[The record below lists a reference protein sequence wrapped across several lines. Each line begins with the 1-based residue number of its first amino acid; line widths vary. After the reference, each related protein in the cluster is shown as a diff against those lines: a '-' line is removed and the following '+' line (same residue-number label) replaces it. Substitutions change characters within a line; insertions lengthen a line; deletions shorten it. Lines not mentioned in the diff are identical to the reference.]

1 MYEKVN
7 ALDKRAI
14 EELFLSE
21 DILMENAAM
30 ALERAVLQ
38 NASLGAKVIILC
50 GSGDNGGDGYALARR
65 LAGRFKTL
73 VFEMKPAKSPMCQLQ
88 KERAKKVGV
97 VIKTY
102 EEKNEDLECDV
113 LIDCVV
119 GSAFKGELEPFLD
132 FESLSQKARFKIACD
147 IPSGIDSKGRVDKGA
162 FKADTTISMGAIKSC
177 LLSDRAKDYVGELKV
192 GHLGVFNRVYEIP
205 TDTFLLEKS
214 DLKLPLRD
222 KKNAHK
228 GDYGHAHVLLG
239 KHSGAGLLSALSALS
254 FGSGVVSIQA
264 LEGEITS
271 SNKPLELVF
280 CENFP
285 NFLSAFALGMGL
297 ESFPKDFNKWLELA
311 PCVLDAGVF
320 YHKEV
325 LQALEKEVVL
335 TPHPKEF
342 LSLLKL
348 VGINISM
355 LELLDNKLE
364 IARDFSQKYPKVVLL
379 LKGANT
385 LIAHQGRTFINTLGS
400 VALAKAGSGDVLA
413 GLILSLLS
421 QNYTPLDA
429 AINASLAH
437 ALAGLEFKNNYALTP
452 LDLIEK
458 IKRLQKDKNGSF
470 KALAAIAK
478 H

>member
-1 MYEKVN
+1 MLSVYEKVD
-7 ALDKRAI
+7 ALDKRAL
-14 EELFLSE
+14 EEWLLSE

-65 LAGRFKTL
+65 LMGRFKVL
-73 VFEMKPAKSPMCQLQ
+73 VFEIKLAKSPMCQLQ

-97 VIKTY
+97 VIKTW
-102 EEKNEDLECDV
+102 EDNHKDLECDV

-147 IPSGIDSKGRVDKGA
+147 IPSGIDSKGRVDKRA
-162 FKADTTISMGAIKSC
+162 FKADMTISMGAIKSC

-192 GHLGVFNRVYEIP
+192 GHLGVFNQIYEIP

-254 FGSGVVSIQA
+254 FGSGVVSVQA
-264 LEGEITS
+264 LECEITS
-271 SNKPLELVF
+271 NNKPLELVF

-285 NFLSAFALGMGL
+285 KKLSAFALGMGL
-297 ESFPKDFNKWLELA
+297 ENIPKDFKKWLGLA

-320 YHKEV
+320 YHKEA

-342 LSLLKL
+342 LSLLKS

-385 LIAHQGRTFINTLGS
+385 LIAHQGRVFINNLGS

-413 GLILSLLS
+413 GLIVSLLS

-437 ALAGLEFKNNYALTP
+437 ALAGLESKNNYALTP

-458 IKRLQKDKNGSF
+458 IKRL
-470 KALAAIAK
+470 
-478 H
+478 

>member
-1 MYEKVN
+1 MLSVYEKVN

-14 EELFLSE
+14 EEWLLSE

-65 LAGRFKTL
+65 LAGRFRVL

-88 KERAKKVGV
+88 QERAKKVGV
-97 VIKTY
+97 AIKAW
-102 EEKNEDLECDV
+102 EEKNKDLECDV

-119 GSAFKGELEPFLD
+119 GSAFKGELEPFLN

-147 IPSGIDSKGRVDKGA
+147 IPSGIDSKGRVDKRA
-162 FKADTTISMGAIKSC
+162 FKADMTISMGAIKSC

-192 GHLGVFNRVYEIP
+192 GHLGVFNQIYEIP
-205 TDTFLLEKS
+205 TETFLLEKS

-254 FGSGVVSIQA
+254 FGSGVVSVQA
-264 LEGEITS
+264 LECEITS
-271 SNKPLELVF
+271 NNKPLELVF

-297 ESFPKDFNKWLELA
+297 ENIPKDFNKWLELA

-325 LQALEKEVVL
+325 LQALEKEAVL

-342 LSLLKL
+342 LSLLKS

-385 LIAHQGRTFINTLGS
+385 LIAHQGRTFINNLGS

-429 AINASLAH
+429 AINASLVH

-458 IKRLQKDKNGSF
+458 IKRL
-470 KALAAIAK
+470 
-478 H
+478 

>member
-1 MYEKVN
+1 MLSVYEKVN
-7 ALDKRAI
+7 ALDKRVL
-14 EELFLSE
+14 EEWLLSE

-65 LAGRFKTL
+65 LIGRFRVL
-73 VFEMKPAKSPMCQLQ
+73 VFEMKLAKSPMCQLQ

-97 VIKTY
+97 VIKAW

-113 LIDCVV
+113 LVDCVV
-119 GSAFKGELEPFLD
+119 GSAFKGGLEPFLD

-147 IPSGIDSKGRVDKGA
+147 IPSGIDSKGRVDKKA
-162 FKADTTISMGAIKSC
+162 FKADLTISMGAIKSC

-192 GHLGVFNRVYEIP
+192 GHLGVFNQIYEIP

-222 KKNAHK
+222 RKNAHK
-228 GDYGHAHVLLG
+228 GDYGHAHILLG

-254 FGSGVVSIQA
+254 FGSGVVSVQA
-264 LEGEITS
+264 LECEITS
-271 SNKPLELVF
+271 NNKPLELVF

-297 ESFPKDFNKWLELA
+297 ENIPKDFNKWLGLA

-325 LQALEKEVVL
+325 LQALEKEAVL

-385 LIAHQGRTFINTLGS
+385 LIAHQGRTFINNLGS

-413 GLILSLLS
+413 GLIVSLLS

-458 IKRLQKDKNGSF
+458 IKRL
-470 KALAAIAK
+470 
-478 H
+478 

>member
-1 MYEKVN
+1 MLSVYEKVN
-7 ALDKRAI
+7 ALDKRAL
-14 EELFLSE
+14 EEWLLSE

-30 ALERAVLQ
+30 ALEKAVLQ

-65 LAGRFKTL
+65 LTGRFKVL
-73 VFEMKPAKSPMCQLQ
+73 VFEMKLAKSPMCQLQ

-97 VIKTY
+97 VIKTW
-102 EEKNEDLECDV
+102 EDNHKDLECDV

-147 IPSGIDSKGRVDKGA
+147 IPSGIDSKGRVDKRA
-162 FKADTTISMGAIKSC
+162 FKADMTISMGAIKSC
-177 LLSDRAKDYVGELKV
+177 LLSDKAKDYIGELKV
-192 GHLGVFNRVYEIP
+192 GHLGVFNQIYEIP

-222 KKNAHK
+222 RKNAHK

-254 FGSGVVSIQA
+254 FGSGVVSVQA
-264 LEGEITS
+264 LECEITS

-285 NFLSAFALGMGL
+285 KKLSAFALGMGL
-297 ESFPKDFNKWLELA
+297 EGLPKDFKKWLGLA

-325 LQALEKEVVL
+325 LQALEKEVIL

-342 LSLLKL
+342 LSLLKS

-385 LIAHQGRTFINTLGS
+385 LIAHQGRVFINNLGS

-413 GLILSLLS
+413 GLIVSLLS

-437 ALAGLEFKNNYALTP
+437 ALAGLEFKNHYALTP

-458 IKRLQKDKNGSF
+458 IKRL
-470 KALAAIAK
+470 
-478 H
+478 

>member
-1 MYEKVN
+1 MLSVYEKVN

-14 EELFLSE
+14 EEWFLSE

-65 LAGRFKTL
+65 LVGRFKTL
-73 VFEMKPAKSPMCQLQ
+73 VFEMKLAKSPMCQLQ

-97 VIKTY
+97 VIKAW
-102 EEKNEDLECDV
+102 EENALNQNLECDV

-119 GSAFKGELEPFLD
+119 GSAFKGELEPFLN
-132 FESLSQKARFKIACD
+132 FESLSQKACFKIACD
-147 IPSGIDSKGRVDKGA
+147 IPSGIDSKGRVDKRA
-162 FKADTTISMGAIKSC
+162 FKADLTISMGAIKSC

-192 GHLGVFNRVYEIP
+192 GHLGVFNQIYEIP

-239 KHSGAGLLSALSALS
+239 KHSGAGLLSAISALS

-264 LEGEITS
+264 LECEITS
-271 SNKPLELVF
+271 NNKPLELVF

-285 NFLSAFALGMGL
+285 NLLSAFALGMGL
-297 ESFPKDFNKWLELA
+297 ENIPKDFKKWLGLA

-325 LQALEKEVVL
+325 LQALEKEAVL

-348 VGINISM
+348 VGINVSM

-385 LIAHQGRTFINTLGS
+385 LIAHQGRIFINNLGS

-458 IKRLQKDKNGSF
+458 IKRL
-470 KALAAIAK
+470 
-478 H
+478 

>member
-1 MYEKVN
+1 MLSVYEKVN

-73 VFEMKPAKSPMCQLQ
+73 VFEMKRAKSPMCQLQ

-97 VIKTY
+97 VIKAW

-113 LIDCVV
+113 LVDCVV
-119 GSAFKGELEPFLD
+119 GSAFKGELEPFLN

-147 IPSGIDSKGRVDKGA
+147 IPSGIDSKGRVDKRA
-162 FKADTTISMGAIKSC
+162 FKADLTISMGAIKSC
-177 LLSDRAKDYVGELKV
+177 LLSDRAKDYIGELKV
-192 GHLGVFNRVYEIP
+192 GHLGVFNQIYEIP

-214 DLKLPLRD
+214 DLKRPLRD
-222 KKNAHK
+222 RKNAHK
-228 GDYGHAHVLLG
+228 GDYGHAHILLG

-254 FGSGVVSIQA
+254 FGSGVVSVQA

-271 SNKPLELVF
+271 NNKPLELVF

-285 NFLSAFALGMGL
+285 NLLSAFALGMGL
-297 ESFPKDFNKWLELA
+297 ENIPKDFNKWLELA

-325 LQALEKEVVL
+325 LQALEKEVIL

-385 LIAHQGRTFINTLGS
+385 LIAHQGRVFINILGS

-413 GLILSLLS
+413 GLIVSLLS

-458 IKRLQKDKNGSF
+458 IKRL
-470 KALAAIAK
+470 
-478 H
+478 

>member
-1 MYEKVN
+1 MLSVYEKVD
-7 ALDKRAI
+7 ALDKRAL
-14 EELFLSE
+14 EEWLLSE

-65 LAGRFKTL
+65 LIGRFKTL
-73 VFEMKPAKSPMCQLQ
+73 VFEMKLAKSPMCQLQ

-97 VIKTY
+97 VIKAW

-119 GSAFKGELEPFLD
+119 GSAFKGKLEPFLD

-147 IPSGIDSKGRVDKGA
+147 IPSGIDSKGRVDKRA
-162 FKADTTISMGAIKSC
+162 FKADMTISMGAIKSC

-192 GHLGVFNRVYEIP
+192 GHLGVFNQIYEIP
-205 TDTFLLEKS
+205 TETFLLEKS

-222 KKNAHK
+222 RKNAHK

-254 FGSGVVSIQA
+254 FGSGVVSVQA
-264 LEGEITS
+264 LECEITS
-271 SNKPLELVF
+271 NNKPLELVF

-285 NFLSAFALGMGL
+285 NPLSAFALGMGL
-297 ESFPKDFNKWLELA
+297 ENIPKDFKKWLGLA

-325 LQALEKEVVL
+325 LQALEKEVIL

-342 LSLLKL
+342 LSLLKS

-385 LIAHQGRTFINTLGS
+385 LIAHQGRVFINNLGS

-413 GLILSLLS
+413 GLIVSLLS

-429 AINASLAH
+429 AINASLVH

-458 IKRLQKDKNGSF
+458 IKRL
-470 KALAAIAK
+470 
-478 H
+478 

>member
-14 EELFLSE
+14 EEFNLSQ

-65 LAGRFKTL
+65 LVGRFKTL

-97 VIKTY
+97 VIKAW
-102 EEKNEDLECDV
+102 EEKNEDLECDA
-113 LIDCVV
+113 LIDCVI
-119 GSAFKGELEPFLD
+119 GSAFKGELKPFLN

-147 IPSGIDSKGRVDKGA
+147 IPSGIDSKGRVDKRA
-162 FKADTTISMGAIKSC
+162 FKADMTISMGAIKSC

-192 GHLGVFNRVYEIP
+192 GHLGVFNQIYEIP

-222 KKNAHK
+222 RKNAHK
-228 GDYGHAHVLLG
+228 GDYGHAHILLG

-254 FGSGVVSIQA
+254 FGSGVVSVQA
-264 LEGEITS
+264 LECEITS
-271 SNKPLELVF
+271 NNKPLELVF

-285 NFLSAFALGMGL
+285 SPLSAFALGMGL
-297 ESFPKDFNKWLELA
+297 ENIPKDFNKWLELA

-325 LQALEKEVVL
+325 LQALEKEAIL

-348 VGINISM
+348 VGIHISM

-385 LIAHQGRTFINTLGS
+385 LIAHQGQVFINNLGS

-429 AINASLAH
+429 AINASLVH

-458 IKRLQKDKNGSF
+458 IKRL
-470 KALAAIAK
+470 
-478 H
+478 

>member
-1 MYEKVN
+1 MLSVYEKGN
-7 ALDKRAI
+7 ALDKRAL
-14 EELFLSE
+14 EEWLLSE

-30 ALERAVLQ
+30 ALERAVLK

-65 LAGRFKTL
+65 LMGRFKTL
-73 VFEMKPAKSPMCQLQ
+73 VFEMKLAKSPMCQLQ

-97 VIKTY
+97 VIKAW

-113 LIDCVV
+113 LVDCVV

-132 FESLSQKARFKIACD
+132 FESLSQKACFKIACD
-147 IPSGIDSKGRVDKGA
+147 IPSGIDSKGRVDKRA
-162 FKADTTISMGAIKSC
+162 FKADMTISMGAIKSC
-177 LLSDRAKDYVGELKV
+177 LLSDRAKDYIGELKV
-192 GHLGVFNRVYEIP
+192 GHLGVFNQIYEIP
-205 TDTFLLEKS
+205 TETFLLEKS

-222 KKNAHK
+222 RKNAHK

-264 LEGEITS
+264 LECEITS
-271 SNKPLELVF
+271 NNKPLELVF

-285 NFLSAFALGMGL
+285 KKLSAFALGMGL
-297 ESFPKDFNKWLELA
+297 EGLPKDFKKWLGLA

-325 LQALEKEVVL
+325 LQALEKEVIL

-342 LSLLKL
+342 LSLLKS

-385 LIAHQGRTFINTLGS
+385 LIAHQGRVFINHLGS

-413 GLILSLLS
+413 GLIVSLLA

-437 ALAGLEFKNNYALTP
+437 ALAGLEFKNHYALTP

-458 IKRLQKDKNGSF
+458 IKRL
-470 KALAAIAK
+470 
-478 H
+478 

>member
-1 MYEKVN
+1 MLSVYEKVD
-7 ALDKRAI
+7 ALDKRAL

-73 VFEMKPAKSPMCQLQ
+73 VFEMKLAKSPMCQLQ
-88 KERAKKVGV
+88 KERAKKAGV
-97 VIKTY
+97 TIKTY
-102 EEKNEDLECDV
+102 EENALNQNLECDV
-113 LIDCVV
+113 LVDCVV
-119 GSAFKGELEPFLD
+119 GSNFKGGLEPFLN

-147 IPSGIDSKGRVDKGA
+147 IPSGIDSKGRVDKRA
-162 FKADTTISMGAIKSC
+162 FKADLTISMGAIKSC

-192 GHLGVFNRVYEIP
+192 GHLGVFNPIYEIP

-222 KKNAHK
+222 RKNAHK

-254 FGSGVVSIQA
+254 FGSGVVSVQA
-264 LEGEITS
+264 LECEITS
-271 SNKPLELVF
+271 NNKPLELVF

-285 NFLSAFALGMGL
+285 NPLSAFALGMGL
-297 ESFPKDFNKWLELA
+297 ENIPKDFNKWLGLA

-325 LQALEKEVVL
+325 LQALEKEVIL

-342 LSLLKL
+342 LSLLKS

-385 LIAHQGRTFINTLGS
+385 LIAHQGRIFINTLGS

-413 GLILSLLS
+413 GLIVSLLS

-458 IKRLQKDKNGSF
+458 IKRLKG
-470 KALAAIAK
+470 
-478 H
+478 

>member
-1 MYEKVN
+1 MLSVYEKVN

-14 EELFLSE
+14 EEWLLSE

-65 LAGRFKTL
+65 LMGRFKTL

-102 EEKNEDLECDV
+102 EENALNQNLECDV

-147 IPSGIDSKGRVDKGA
+147 IPSGIDSKGRVDKRA
-162 FKADTTISMGAIKSC
+162 FKADLTISMGAIKSC
-177 LLSDRAKDYVGELKV
+177 LLSDRAKDYIGELKV
-192 GHLGVFNRVYEIP
+192 GHLGVFNPIYEIP
-205 TDTFLLEKS
+205 TNTFLLEKS

-254 FGSGVVSIQA
+254 FGSGVVSVQA
-264 LEGEITS
+264 LECEITS
-271 SNKPLELVF
+271 NNKPLELVF

-297 ESFPKDFNKWLELA
+297 ENIPKDFNKWLELA

-325 LQALEKEVVL
+325 LQALEKEVIL

-385 LIAHQGRTFINTLGS
+385 LIAHQGQVFINILGS

-421 QNYTPLDA
+421 QHYTPLEA

-458 IKRLQKDKNGSF
+458 IKRL
-470 KALAAIAK
+470 
-478 H
+478 

>member
-1 MYEKVN
+1 MLSVYEKVN

-21 DILMENAAM
+21 DVLMENAAM

-65 LAGRFKTL
+65 LIGRFKTL
-73 VFEMKPAKSPMCQLQ
+73 VFEMKLAKSPMCQLQ
-88 KERAKKVGV
+88 QERAKKVGV
-97 VIKTY
+97 TIKAW

-113 LIDCVV
+113 LVDCVV

-147 IPSGIDSKGRVDKGA
+147 IPSGIDSKGRVDKRA
-162 FKADTTISMGAIKSC
+162 FKADLTISMGAIKSC
-177 LLSDRAKDYVGELKV
+177 LLGDRAKDYVGELKV
-192 GHLGVFNRVYEIP
+192 GHLGVFNPIYEIP

-222 KKNAHK
+222 RKNAHK

-254 FGSGVVSIQA
+254 FGSGVVSVQA
-264 LEGEITS
+264 LECEITS
-271 SNKPLELVF
+271 NNKPLELVF

-285 NFLSAFALGMGL
+285 KKLSAFALGMGL
-297 ESFPKDFNKWLELA
+297 EGLPKDFKKWLGLA

-325 LQALEKEVVL
+325 LQALEKEVIL

-413 GLILSLLS
+413 GLIVSLLS

-458 IKRLQKDKNGSF
+458 IKRL
-470 KALAAIAK
+470 
-478 H
+478 

>member
-1 MYEKVN
+1 MLSVYEKGN
-7 ALDKRAI
+7 ALDKRAL
-14 EELFLSE
+14 EEWLLSE

-50 GSGDNGGDGYALARR
+50 GSGDNGGDGYTLARR
-65 LAGRFKTL
+65 LVGRFKTL
-73 VFEMKPAKSPMCQLQ
+73 VFEMKLAKSPMCQLQ

-97 VIKTY
+97 VIKAW
-102 EEKNEDLECDV
+102 EDNPKDLECDV

-147 IPSGIDSKGRVDKGA
+147 IPSGIDSKGRVDKRA
-162 FKADTTISMGAIKSC
+162 FKADMTISMGAIKSC
-177 LLSDRAKDYVGELKV
+177 LLSDRAKDYIGELKV
-192 GHLGVFNRVYEIP
+192 GHLGVFNQIYEIP

-222 KKNAHK
+222 RKNAHK

-264 LEGEITS
+264 LECEITS
-271 SNKPLELVF
+271 NNKPLELVF

-285 NFLSAFALGMGL
+285 KKLSAFALGMGL
-297 ESFPKDFNKWLELA
+297 ENIPKDFKKWLGLA

-385 LIAHQGRTFINTLGS
+385 LIAHQGRVFINNLGS

-413 GLILSLLS
+413 GLIVSLLA

-437 ALAGLEFKNNYALTP
+437 ALAGLEFKNHYALTP

-458 IKRLQKDKNGSF
+458 IKRL
-470 KALAAIAK
+470 
-478 H
+478 

>member
-1 MYEKVN
+1 MLSVYEKVN

-65 LAGRFKTL
+65 LVGRFKTL

-88 KERAKKVGV
+88 QKRAKKAGV

-102 EEKNEDLECDV
+102 EENALNQDLECDV
-113 LIDCVV
+113 LIDCVI
-119 GSAFKGELEPFLD
+119 GSHFKGKLEPFLN

-147 IPSGIDSKGRVDKGA
+147 IPSGIDFKGRVDKGA
-162 FKADTTISMGAIKSC
+162 FKADLTISMGAIKSC
-177 LLSDRAKDYVGELKV
+177 LLSDRAKDYIGELKV
-192 GHLGVFNRVYEIP
+192 GHLGVFNPIYEIP

-254 FGSGVVSIQA
+254 FGSGVVSVQA
-264 LEGEITS
+264 LECEITS
-271 SNKPLELVF
+271 NNKPLELVF

-285 NFLSAFALGMGL
+285 NPLSAFALGMGL
-297 ESFPKDFNKWLELA
+297 ENIPKDFNKWLELA

-320 YHKEV
+320 YHKEA

-385 LIAHQGRTFINTLGS
+385 LIAHQGRVFINNLGS

-421 QNYTPLDA
+421 QSYTPLDA

-458 IKRLQKDKNGSF
+458 IKRL
-470 KALAAIAK
+470 
-478 H
+478 

>member
-1 MYEKVN
+1 MLSVYEKGN
-7 ALDKRAI
+7 ALDKRAL
-14 EELFLSE
+14 EEWLLSE

-30 ALERAVLQ
+30 ALERAVLK

-65 LAGRFKTL
+65 LMGRFKVL
-73 VFEMKPAKSPMCQLQ
+73 VFEIKLAKSPMCQLQ

-97 VIKTY
+97 VIKTW
-102 EEKNEDLECDV
+102 EDNHKDLECDV

-147 IPSGIDSKGRVDKGA
+147 IPSGIDSKGRVDKRA
-162 FKADTTISMGAIKSC
+162 FKADTTISMGTIKSC

-192 GHLGVFNRVYEIP
+192 GHLGVFNQIYEIP

-222 KKNAHK
+222 RKNAHK

-264 LEGEITS
+264 LECEITS

-285 NFLSAFALGMGL
+285 KKLSAFALGMGL
-297 ESFPKDFNKWLELA
+297 KNIPKDFKKWLGLA

-325 LQALEKEVVL
+325 LQALEKEVIL

-342 LSLLKL
+342 LSLLKS

-385 LIAHQGRTFINTLGS
+385 LIAHQGRVFINNLGS

-413 GLILSLLS
+413 GLIVSLLA

-437 ALAGLEFKNNYALTP
+437 ALAGLEFKNHYALTP

-458 IKRLQKDKNGSF
+458 IKRL
-470 KALAAIAK
+470 
-478 H
+478 

>member
-1 MYEKVN
+1 MLSVYEKVN

-21 DILMENAAM
+21 DVLMENAAM

-65 LAGRFKTL
+65 LIGRFKML
-73 VFEMKPAKSPMCQLQ
+73 VFEMKLAKSPMCQLQ

-97 VIKTY
+97 VIKAY
-102 EEKNEDLECDV
+102 EENALNQNLECDA
-113 LIDCVV
+113 LIDCVI
-119 GSAFKGELEPFLD
+119 GSAFKGELEPFLN

-147 IPSGIDSKGRVDKGA
+147 IPSGIDSKGRVDKRA
-162 FKADTTISMGAIKSC
+162 FKADMTISMGAIKSC

-192 GHLGVFNRVYEIP
+192 GHLGVFNQIYEIP
-205 TDTFLLEKS
+205 TETFLLEKS

-254 FGSGVVSIQA
+254 FGSGVVSVQA
-264 LEGEITS
+264 LECEITS
-271 SNKPLELVF
+271 NNKPLELVF

-285 NFLSAFALGMGL
+285 KKLGAFALGMGL
-297 ESFPKDFNKWLELA
+297 ENIPKDFNKWLELA

-320 YHKEV
+320 YHKGV
-325 LQALEKEVVL
+325 LQALEKEVIL

-385 LIAHQGRTFINTLGS
+385 LIAHQGRVFINILGS

-429 AINASLAH
+429 AINASLVH
-437 ALAGLEFKNNYALTP
+437 ALASLEFKNNYALTP

-458 IKRLQKDKNGSF
+458 IKRL
-470 KALAAIAK
+470 
-478 H
+478 

>member
-1 MYEKVN
+1 MLSVYEKVN
-7 ALDKRAI
+7 ALDKRAL
-14 EELFLSE
+14 EKLFLSE

-97 VIKTY
+97 AIKAY
-102 EEKNEDLECDV
+102 EENALNQHLECDV

-119 GSAFKGELEPFLD
+119 GSNFKGELEPFLN

-147 IPSGIDSKGRVDKGA
+147 IPSGINSKGRVDKGA
-162 FKADTTISMGAIKSC
+162 FKADLTISMGAIKSC
-177 LLSDRAKDYVGELKV
+177 LLSDRAKDYIGELKV
-192 GHLGVFNRVYEIP
+192 GHLGVFNQTYEIP

-254 FGSGVVSIQA
+254 FGSGVVSVQA
-264 LEGEITS
+264 LECEITS
-271 SNKPLELVF
+271 NNKPLELVF

-285 NFLSAFALGMGL
+285 NLLSAFALGMGL
-297 ESFPKDFNKWLELA
+297 ENIPKDFNKWLELA

-348 VGINISM
+348 VGIDISM

-385 LIAHQGRTFINTLGS
+385 LIAHQGQVFINILGS

-437 ALAGLEFKNNYALTP
+437 ALESLEFKNNYALTP

-458 IKRLQKDKNGSF
+458 IKRL
-470 KALAAIAK
+470 
-478 H
+478 

>member
-1 MYEKVN
+1 MLSVYEKGN
-7 ALDKRAI
+7 ALDKRAL
-14 EELFLSE
+14 EEWLLSE

-65 LAGRFKTL
+65 LMGRFKVL
-73 VFEMKPAKSPMCQLQ
+73 VFEMKLAKSPMCQLQ

-97 VIKTY
+97 VIKTW

-113 LIDCVV
+113 LVDCVV
-119 GSAFKGELEPFLD
+119 GSAFKGGLEPFLD

-147 IPSGIDSKGRVDKGA
+147 IPSGIDSKGRVDKRA
-162 FKADTTISMGAIKSC
+162 FKADMTISMGAIKSC
-177 LLSDRAKDYVGELKV
+177 LLSDKAKDYIGELKV
-192 GHLGVFNRVYEIP
+192 GHLGVFNQIYEIP

-264 LEGEITS
+264 LECEITS
-271 SNKPLELVF
+271 NNKPLELVF

-285 NFLSAFALGMGL
+285 KKLSAFALGMGL
-297 ESFPKDFNKWLELA
+297 EGLPKDFKKWLGLA

-325 LQALEKEVVL
+325 LQALEKEVIL

-342 LSLLKL
+342 LSLLKS

-385 LIAHQGRTFINTLGS
+385 LIAHQGRVFINNLGS

-413 GLILSLLS
+413 GLIVSLLS

-437 ALAGLEFKNNYALTP
+437 ALAGLESKNNYALTP

-458 IKRLQKDKNGSF
+458 IKRL
-470 KALAAIAK
+470 
-478 H
+478 

>member
-1 MYEKVN
+1 MLSVYEKGN
-7 ALDKRAI
+7 ALDKRAL
-14 EELFLSE
+14 EEWLLSE
-21 DILMENAAM
+21 DVLMENAAM

-65 LAGRFKTL
+65 LIGRFRVL
-73 VFEMKPAKSPMCQLQ
+73 VFEMKRAKSPMCQLQ

-97 VIKTY
+97 VIKAW

-113 LIDCVV
+113 LVDCVV

-147 IPSGIDSKGRVDKGA
+147 IPSGIDSKGRVDKRA
-162 FKADTTISMGAIKSC
+162 FKADATISMGAIKSC

-192 GHLGVFNRVYEIP
+192 GHLGVFNPIYEIP

-228 GDYGHAHVLLG
+228 GDYGHTHVLLG
-239 KHSGAGLLSALSALS
+239 KHSGAGLLSAISALS
-254 FGSGVVSIQA
+254 FGSGVVSVQA
-264 LEGEITS
+264 LECEITS
-271 SNKPLELVF
+271 NNKPLELVF

-285 NFLSAFALGMGL
+285 KKLSAFALGMGL
-297 ESFPKDFNKWLELA
+297 ENIPKDFKKWLELA

-325 LQALEKEVVL
+325 LQALEKEVIL

-342 LSLLKL
+342 LSLLKS

-385 LIAHQGRTFINTLGS
+385 LIAHQGRIFINILGS

-413 GLILSLLS
+413 GLIVSLLS

-458 IKRLQKDKNGSF
+458 IKRL
-470 KALAAIAK
+470 
-478 H
+478 

>member
-1 MYEKVN
+1 MLSVYEKVN
-7 ALDKRAI
+7 ALDKRAL
-14 EELFLSE
+14 EKFNLSE

-50 GSGDNGGDGYALARR
+50 GSGDNGGDGYVLARR
-65 LAGRFKTL
+65 LVGRFKTL

-97 VIKTY
+97 VIKAW

-119 GSAFKGELEPFLD
+119 GSNFKGELEPFLN

-162 FKADTTISMGAIKSC
+162 FKVHMTISMGAIKSC
-177 LLSDRAKDYVGELKV
+177 LLSDRAKDYIGELKV
-192 GHLGVFNRVYEIP
+192 GHLGVFNQIYEIP
-205 TDTFLLEKS
+205 TNTFLLEKS

-228 GDYGHAHVLLG
+228 GDYGHAHILLG
-239 KHSGAGLLSALSALS
+239 KHSGAGLLSALSALN
-254 FGSGVVSIQA
+254 FGSGVVSVQA
-264 LEGEITS
+264 LECEITS

-297 ESFPKDFNKWLELA
+297 EGFPKDFNKWLELA

-325 LQALEKEVVL
+325 LQALEKEVIL

-385 LIAHQGRTFINTLGS
+385 LIAHQGQVFINILGS

-437 ALAGLEFKNNYALTP
+437 ALASLEFKNNYALTP
-452 LDLIEK
+452 LDLIET
-458 IKRLQKDKNGSF
+458 IKRL
-470 KALAAIAK
+470 
-478 H
+478 

>member
-1 MYEKVN
+1 MLSVYEKVN
-7 ALDKRAI
+7 ALDKRAL
-14 EELFLSE
+14 EKFNLSE

-30 ALERAVLQ
+30 ALEKAVLQ

-65 LAGRFKTL
+65 LVGRFKTL

-97 VIKTY
+97 VIKAW

-113 LIDCVV
+113 LIDCMV
-119 GSAFKGELEPFLD
+119 GSNFKGELEPFLN

-162 FKADTTISMGAIKSC
+162 FKAHMTISMGAIKSC

-192 GHLGVFNRVYEIP
+192 GHLGVFNQIYEIP

-228 GDYGHAHVLLG
+228 GNYGQAHILLG

-254 FGSGVVSIQA
+254 FGSGVVSVQA
-264 LEGEITS
+264 LECEITS

-285 NFLSAFALGMGL
+285 NPLSAFALGMGL
-297 ESFPKDFNKWLELA
+297 EGFPKDFNKWLELA

-379 LKGANT
+379 LKGANA
-385 LIAHQGRTFINTLGS
+385 LIAHQGRVFINILGS

-421 QNYTPLDA
+421 QNHTPLDA

-437 ALAGLEFKNNYALTP
+437 AIASLEFKNNYALTP

-458 IKRLQKDKNGSF
+458 IKRL
-470 KALAAIAK
+470 
-478 H
+478 

>member
-1 MYEKVN
+1 MLSVYEKVN
-7 ALDKRAI
+7 ALDKRVL
-14 EELFLSE
+14 EKFNLSE

-65 LAGRFKTL
+65 LVGRFKTL

-97 VIKTY
+97 AIKAW
-102 EEKNEDLECDV
+102 EEKNEDLECDA

-119 GSAFKGELEPFLD
+119 GSNFKGELEPFLN

-162 FKADTTISMGAIKSC
+162 FKADMTISMGAIKSC

-192 GHLGVFNRVYEIP
+192 GHLGVFNQIYEIP

-228 GDYGHAHVLLG
+228 GDYGHAHILLG
-239 KHSGAGLLSALSALS
+239 KHSGAGLLSALSALN
-254 FGSGVVSIQA
+254 FGSGVVSVQA
-264 LEGEITS
+264 LECEITS

-285 NFLSAFALGMGL
+285 NPLSAFALGMGL
-297 ESFPKDFNKWLELA
+297 EGFPKDFNKWLELA

-385 LIAHQGRTFINTLGS
+385 LIAHQGQVFINILGS

-421 QNYTPLDA
+421 QNYTLLDA
-429 AINASLAH
+429 TINASLAH
-437 ALAGLEFKNNYALTP
+437 AIASLEFKNNYALTP

-458 IKRLQKDKNGSF
+458 IKRL
-470 KALAAIAK
+470 
-478 H
+478 

>member
-1 MYEKVN
+1 MLSVYEKVD

-38 NASLGAKVIILC
+38 NASLGTKVIILC

-65 LAGRFKTL
+65 LIGRFKTL
-73 VFEMKPAKSPMCQLQ
+73 VFEMKLAKSPICQLQ
-88 KERAKKVGV
+88 KERAKKAGV
-97 VIKTY
+97 VIKAW
-102 EEKNEDLECDV
+102 EEKNEDLECDA
-113 LIDCVV
+113 LIDCVI
-119 GSAFKGELEPFLD
+119 GSDFKGGLEPFLN

-147 IPSGIDSKGRVDKGA
+147 IPSGINSKGRVDKGA
-162 FKADTTISMGAIKSC
+162 FKADLTISMGAIKSC
-177 LLSDRAKDYVGELKV
+177 LLSDRAKDYIGELKV
-192 GHLGVFNRVYEIP
+192 GHLGVFNPIYEIP

-254 FGSGVVSIQA
+254 FGSGVVSVQA

-285 NFLSAFALGMGL
+285 DSLSAFALGMGL
-297 ESFPKDFNKWLELA
+297 ENIPKDFNKWLELA

-348 VGINISM
+348 VGIHISM

-385 LIAHQGRTFINTLGS
+385 LIAHQGRVFINNLGS

-458 IKRLQKDKNGSF
+458 IKRL
-470 KALAAIAK
+470 
-478 H
+478 

>member
-1 MYEKVN
+1 MLSVYEKVN
-7 ALDKRAI
+7 ALDKRAL

-65 LAGRFKTL
+65 LVGRFRVL
-73 VFEMKPAKSPMCQLQ
+73 VFEMKLAKSPMCQLQ
-88 KERAKKVGV
+88 KERAKKAGV

-113 LIDCVV
+113 LIDCVI
-119 GSAFKGELEPFLD
+119 GSAFKGELEPFLN

-147 IPSGIDSKGRVDKGA
+147 IPSGIDSKGRVDKRA

-192 GHLGVFNRVYEIP
+192 GHLGVFNQIYEIP

-222 KKNAHK
+222 RKNAHK
-228 GDYGHAHVLLG
+228 GNYGHAHVLLG
-239 KHSGAGLLSALSALS
+239 KHSGAGLLSAISALS
-254 FGSGVVSIQA
+254 FGSGVVSVQA
-264 LEGEITS
+264 LECKITS
-271 SNKPLELVF
+271 NNKPLELVF

-285 NFLSAFALGMGL
+285 NPLSAFALGMGL
-297 ESFPKDFNKWLELA
+297 ENIPKDFNKWLELA

-325 LQALEKEVVL
+325 LQALEKEVIL

-385 LIAHQGRTFINTLGS
+385 LIAHQGRTFINNLGS

-413 GLILSLLS
+413 GLIVSLLS

-458 IKRLQKDKNGSF
+458 IKRL
-470 KALAAIAK
+470 
-478 H
+478 

>member
-1 MYEKVN
+1 MLSVYEKVN
-7 ALDKRAI
+7 VLDKRVL
-14 EELFLSE
+14 EKFNLSE

-50 GSGDNGGDGYALARR
+50 GGGDNGGDGYALARR
-65 LAGRFKTL
+65 LVGRFKTL

-97 VIKTY
+97 VIKAW
-102 EEKNEDLECDV
+102 EEKNEDSECDV

-119 GSAFKGELEPFLD
+119 GSNFKGELEPFLN

-162 FKADTTISMGAIKSC
+162 FKAHMTISMGAIKSC
-177 LLSDRAKDYVGELKV
+177 LLSDRAKDYIGELKV
-192 GHLGVFNRVYEIP
+192 GHLGVFNQIYEIP

-228 GDYGHAHVLLG
+228 GDYGHAHILLG

-254 FGSGVVSIQA
+254 FGSGVASVQA
-264 LEGEITS
+264 LECEITS

-285 NFLSAFALGMGL
+285 NPLSAFALGMGL
-297 ESFPKDFNKWLELA
+297 EGFPKDFNKWLELA

-348 VGINISM
+348 LGINISM

-385 LIAHQGRTFINTLGS
+385 LIAHQGQVFINILGS

-437 ALAGLEFKNNYALTP
+437 ALASLEFKNNYALTP

-458 IKRLQKDKNGSF
+458 IKRL
-470 KALAAIAK
+470 
-478 H
+478 

>member
-1 MYEKVN
+1 MLSVYEKVK
-7 ALDKRAI
+7 ALDKRAL

-97 VIKTY
+97 VIKAW

-119 GSAFKGELEPFLD
+119 GSNFKGELEPFLN

-162 FKADTTISMGAIKSC
+162 FKAHMTISMGAIKSC
-177 LLSDRAKDYVGELKV
+177 LLSDRAKDYIGELKV
-192 GHLGVFNRVYEIP
+192 GHLGIFNQIYEIP

-228 GDYGHAHVLLG
+228 GDYGHAHILLG
-239 KHSGAGLLSALSALS
+239 KHSGAGLLSALSALN
-254 FGSGVVSIQA
+254 FGSGVVSVQA
-264 LEGEITS
+264 LECEITS

-285 NFLSAFALGMGL
+285 NPLSAFALGMGL

-385 LIAHQGRTFINTLGS
+385 LIAHQGQVFINILGS

-437 ALAGLEFKNNYALTP
+437 AIASLEFKNNYALTP

-458 IKRLQKDKNGSF
+458 IKRL
-470 KALAAIAK
+470 
-478 H
+478 

>member
-1 MYEKVN
+1 MLSVYEKVK
-7 ALDKRAI
+7 ALDKRVL
-14 EELFLSE
+14 EEFNLSE

-50 GSGDNGGDGYALARR
+50 GGGDNGGDGYALARR

-73 VFEMKPAKSPMCQLQ
+73 VFEMKLAKSPMCQLQ

-97 VIKTY
+97 VIKTW

-119 GSAFKGELEPFLD
+119 GSNFKGELEPFLN

-147 IPSGIDSKGRVDKGA
+147 IPSGIDSKGRVDKRA
-162 FKADTTISMGAIKSC
+162 FKAHMTISMGAIKSC

-192 GHLGVFNRVYEIP
+192 GHLGVFNQIYEIP

-228 GDYGHAHVLLG
+228 GDYGHAHILLG
-239 KHSGAGLLSALSALS
+239 KHSGAGLLSALSALN
-254 FGSGVVSIQA
+254 FGSGVVSVQA
-264 LEGEITS
+264 LECEITS

-280 CENFP
+280 CEKFP
-285 NFLSAFALGMGL
+285 NPLSAFALGMGL
-297 ESFPKDFNKWLELA
+297 EGFPKDFNKWLELA

-385 LIAHQGRTFINTLGS
+385 LIAHQGQVFINILGS

-437 ALAGLEFKNNYALTP
+437 AIASLEFKNNYALTP

-458 IKRLQKDKNGSF
+458 IKRL
-470 KALAAIAK
+470 
-478 H
+478 

>member
-1 MYEKVN
+1 MLSVYEKVN
-7 ALDKRAI
+7 ALDKRAL

-65 LAGRFKTL
+65 LVGRFRVL
-73 VFEMKPAKSPMCQLQ
+73 VFEMKLAKSPMCQLQ

-102 EEKNEDLECDV
+102 EENALNQNLECDV
-113 LIDCVV
+113 LVDCVV
-119 GSAFKGELEPFLD
+119 GSAFKGGLEPFLN

-147 IPSGIDSKGRVDKGA
+147 IPSGIDSKGRVDKRA
-162 FKADTTISMGAIKSC
+162 FKADMTISMGAIKSC

-192 GHLGVFNRVYEIP
+192 GHLGVFNPIYEIP

-222 KKNAHK
+222 RKNAHK

-254 FGSGVVSIQA
+254 FGSGVVSVQA
-264 LEGEITS
+264 LECEITS

-285 NFLSAFALGMGL
+285 KKLSAFALGMGL
-297 ESFPKDFNKWLELA
+297 ENIPKDFNRWLGLA

-325 LQALEKEVVL
+325 LQALEKEVIL

-342 LSLLKL
+342 LSLLKS

-385 LIAHQGRTFINTLGS
+385 LIAHQGQVFINTLGS

-413 GLILSLLS
+413 GLIVSLLS

-458 IKRLQKDKNGSF
+458 IKRL
-470 KALAAIAK
+470 
-478 H
+478 

>member
-1 MYEKVN
+1 MLSVYEKVD

-21 DILMENAAM
+21 DVLMENAAM

-73 VFEMKPAKSPMCQLQ
+73 VFEMKRAKSPMCQLQ
-88 KERAKKVGV
+88 KERAKKAGV

-102 EEKNEDLECDV
+102 EENALNQNLECDV
-113 LIDCVV
+113 LVDCVV

-147 IPSGIDSKGRVDKGA
+147 IPSGMDSKGRVDKRA

-192 GHLGVFNRVYEIP
+192 EHLGVFNQIYEIP

-222 KKNAHK
+222 RKNAHK

-254 FGSGVVSIQA
+254 FGSGVVSVQA
-264 LEGEITS
+264 LECEITS
-271 SNKPLELVF
+271 NNKPLELVF

-297 ESFPKDFNKWLELA
+297 ENIPKDFNKWLELA

-320 YHKEV
+320 YHKEI
-325 LQALEKEVVL
+325 LQALEKEVIL

-385 LIAHQGRTFINTLGS
+385 LIAHQGQVFINILGS

-413 GLILSLLS
+413 GLIVSLLS

-458 IKRLQKDKNGSF
+458 IKRL
-470 KALAAIAK
+470 
-478 H
+478 

>member
-1 MYEKVN
+1 MLSVYEKVN
-7 ALDKRAI
+7 ALDKRAL
-14 EELFLSE
+14 EEWLLSE

-30 ALERAVLQ
+30 ALERAVLK

-50 GSGDNGGDGYALARR
+50 GSGDNGGDGYTLARR
-65 LAGRFKTL
+65 LMGRFKTL
-73 VFEMKPAKSPMCQLQ
+73 VFEMKLAKSPMCQLQ

-97 VIKTY
+97 VIKTWEDNY
-102 EEKNEDLECDV
+102 KDLECDV

-147 IPSGIDSKGRVDKGA
+147 IPSGIDSKGRVDKRA
-162 FKADTTISMGAIKSC
+162 FKADATISMGAIKSC
-177 LLSDRAKDYVGELKV
+177 LLSDRAKDYIGELKV
-192 GHLGVFNRVYEIP
+192 GHLGVFNQIYEIP

-264 LEGEITS
+264 LECEITS

-285 NFLSAFALGMGL
+285 KKLSAFALGMGL
-297 ESFPKDFNKWLELA
+297 ENIPKDFKKWLGLA

-342 LSLLKL
+342 LSLLKS

-385 LIAHQGRTFINTLGS
+385 LIAHQGRVFINNLGS

-413 GLILSLLS
+413 GLIVSLLA

-437 ALAGLEFKNNYALTP
+437 ALAGLEFKNHYALTP

-458 IKRLQKDKNGSF
+458 IKRL
-470 KALAAIAK
+470 
-478 H
+478 

>member
-1 MYEKVN
+1 MLSVYEKVN

-38 NASLGAKVIILC
+38 NASLGTKVIILC

-65 LAGRFKTL
+65 LVGRFKTL
-73 VFEMKPAKSPMCQLQ
+73 VFEMKLAKSPMCQLQ

-97 VIKTY
+97 VIKAY

-147 IPSGIDSKGRVDKGA
+147 IPSGIDSKGRVDKRA

-192 GHLGVFNRVYEIP
+192 GHLGVFNQIYEIP

-222 KKNAHK
+222 RKNAHK

-239 KHSGAGLLSALSALS
+239 KHSGAGLLSAISALS
-254 FGSGVVSIQA
+254 FGSGVVSVQA
-264 LEGEITS
+264 LECEITS
-271 SNKPLELVF
+271 NNKPLELVF

-285 NFLSAFALGMGL
+285 NPLSAFALGMGL
-297 ESFPKDFNKWLELA
+297 ENIPKDFKKWLGLA

-320 YHKEV
+320 YHKEA
-325 LQALEKEVVL
+325 LQALEKEVIL

-342 LSLLKL
+342 LSLLKS

-385 LIAHQGRTFINTLGS
+385 LIAHQGRIFINTLGS

-437 ALAGLEFKNNYALTP
+437 ALASLEFKNNYALTP

-458 IKRLQKDKNGSF
+458 IKRL
-470 KALAAIAK
+470 
-478 H
+478 

>member
-1 MYEKVN
+1 MLSVYEKVN
-7 ALDKRAI
+7 ALDKRAL
-14 EELFLSE
+14 EKFNLSG

-97 VIKTY
+97 AIKTW

-119 GSAFKGELEPFLD
+119 GSNFKGELEPFLN

-162 FKADTTISMGAIKSC
+162 FKADMTISMGAIKSC
-177 LLSDRAKDYVGELKV
+177 LLSDRAKDYIGELKV
-192 GHLGVFNRVYEIP
+192 GHLGVFNQIYEIP

-228 GDYGHAHVLLG
+228 GDYGHAHILLG

-254 FGSGVVSIQA
+254 FGSGMVSVQA
-264 LEGEITS
+264 LECEITS

-285 NFLSAFALGMGL
+285 NPLSAFALGMGL
-297 ESFPKDFNKWLELA
+297 EGFPKDFNKWLELA

-320 YHKEV
+320 YYKEV

-385 LIAHQGRTFINTLGS
+385 LIAHQGQVFINILGS

-421 QNYTPLDA
+421 QHYTPLDA

-437 ALAGLEFKNNYALTP
+437 ALASLEFKNNYALTP

-458 IKRLQKDKNGSF
+458 IKRL
-470 KALAAIAK
+470 
-478 H
+478 

>member
-1 MYEKVN
+1 MLSVYEKVN

-21 DILMENAAM
+21 DVLMENAAM

-65 LAGRFKTL
+65 LVGRFKTL
-73 VFEMKPAKSPMCQLQ
+73 VFEMKLAKSPMCQLQ

-97 VIKTY
+97 VIKAW

-147 IPSGIDSKGRVDKGA
+147 IPSGIDSKGRVDKRA

-177 LLSDRAKDYVGELKV
+177 LLSDKAKDYIGELKV
-192 GHLGVFNRVYEIP
+192 GHLGVFNQIYEIP

-239 KHSGAGLLSALSALS
+239 KHSGAGLLSAISALS
-254 FGSGVVSIQA
+254 FGSGVVSVQA
-264 LEGEITS
+264 LECEITS
-271 SNKPLELVF
+271 NNKPLELVF

-297 ESFPKDFNKWLELA
+297 ENIPKDFNKWLELA

-458 IKRLQKDKNGSF
+458 IKRL
-470 KALAAIAK
+470 
-478 H
+478 

>member
-1 MYEKVN
+1 MLSVYEKVN
-7 ALDKRAI
+7 ALDKRAL

-65 LAGRFKTL
+65 LVGRFKTL

-88 KERAKKVGV
+88 KERAKKAGV
-97 VIKTY
+97 VIKAWG
-102 EEKNEDLECDV
+102 EKNEDLECDA
-113 LIDCVV
+113 LIDCVI
-119 GSAFKGELEPFLD
+119 GSAFKGELEPFLN

-147 IPSGIDSKGRVDKGA
+147 IPSGINSKGRVDKRA
-162 FKADTTISMGAIKSC
+162 FKADLTISMGAIKSC

-192 GHLGVFNRVYEIP
+192 GHLGVFNQTYEIP

-239 KHSGAGLLSALSALS
+239 KHSGAGLLSALSALG
-254 FGSGVVSIQA
+254 FGSGVVSVQA
-264 LEGEITS
+264 LECGITS
-271 SNKPLELVF
+271 NNKPLELVF

-285 NFLSAFALGMGL
+285 DSLSAFALGMGL
-297 ESFPKDFNKWLELA
+297 ENIPKDFNKWLELA

-325 LQALEKEVVL
+325 LQALEKEAVL

-385 LIAHQGRTFINTLGS
+385 LIAHQGQVFINILGS

-437 ALAGLEFKNNYALTP
+437 ALAGLKFKNNYALTP

-458 IKRLQKDKNGSF
+458 IKRL
-470 KALAAIAK
+470 
-478 H
+478 

>member
-1 MYEKVN
+1 MLSVYEKVD

-14 EELFLSE
+14 EELFLSQ

-65 LAGRFKTL
+65 LVGRFKTL
-73 VFEMKPAKSPMCQLQ
+73 VFEMKLAKSPMCQLQ
-88 KERAKKVGV
+88 KERAKKAGV
-97 VIKTY
+97 VIKTWG
-102 EEKNEDLECDV
+102 EKNEDLECDV
-113 LIDCVV
+113 LVDCVV
-119 GSAFKGELEPFLD
+119 GSAFKGGLEPFLD

-147 IPSGIDSKGRVDKGA
+147 IPSGIDSKGRVDKRA

-177 LLSDRAKDYVGELKV
+177 LLSDKAKDYVGELKV
-192 GHLGVFNRVYEIP
+192 GHLGVFNQIYEIP
-205 TDTFLLEKS
+205 TETFLLEKS

-222 KKNAHK
+222 RKNAHK

-254 FGSGVVSIQA
+254 FGSGVVSVQA
-264 LEGEITS
+264 LECEITS
-271 SNKPLELVF
+271 NNKPLELVF

-285 NFLSAFALGMGL
+285 KKLSAFALGMGL
-297 ESFPKDFNKWLELA
+297 EGLPKDFKKWLGLA

-325 LQALEKEVVL
+325 LQALEKEVIL

-437 ALAGLEFKNNYALTP
+437 ALAGLELKNNYALTP

-458 IKRLQKDKNGSF
+458 IKL
-470 KALAAIAK
+470 L
-478 H
+478 

>member
-1 MYEKVN
+1 MLSVYEKVN

-65 LAGRFKTL
+65 LVGRFKTL

-88 KERAKKVGV
+88 KERAKKAGV
-97 VIKTY
+97 VIKIW

-119 GSAFKGELEPFLD
+119 GSAFKGELEPFLN

-162 FKADTTISMGAIKSC
+162 FKADLTISMGAIKSC
-177 LLSDRAKDYVGELKV
+177 LLSDRAKDYIGELKV
-192 GHLGVFNRVYEIP
+192 GHLGVFNPIYEIP
-205 TDTFLLEKS
+205 TETFLLEKS

-254 FGSGVVSIQA
+254 FGSGVVSVQA
-264 LEGEITS
+264 LECEITS
-271 SNKPLELVF
+271 NNKPLELVF

-285 NFLSAFALGMGL
+285 KKLSAFALGMGL
-297 ESFPKDFNKWLELA
+297 ENIPKDFKKWLELA

-325 LQALEKEVVL
+325 LQALEKEVIL

-348 VGINISM
+348 VGIHISM

-413 GLILSLLS
+413 GLIVSLLS

-452 LDLIEK
+452 LDLIEE
-458 IKRLQKDKNGSF
+458 IKRL
-470 KALAAIAK
+470 
-478 H
+478 

>member
-1 MYEKVN
+1 MLSVYEKGN
-7 ALDKRAI
+7 ALDKRAL
-14 EELFLSE
+14 EEWLLSE

-30 ALERAVLQ
+30 ALERAVLK

-65 LAGRFKTL
+65 LMGRFKVL
-73 VFEMKPAKSPMCQLQ
+73 VFEMKLAKSPMCQLQ

-97 VIKTY
+97 VIKTW
-102 EEKNEDLECDV
+102 EDNHKDLECGV

-147 IPSGIDSKGRVDKGA
+147 IPSGIDSKGRVDKRA
-162 FKADTTISMGAIKSC
+162 FKADMTISMGAIKSC
-177 LLSDRAKDYVGELKV
+177 LLSDRAKDYIGELKV
-192 GHLGVFNRVYEIP
+192 GHLGVFNQIYEIP

-222 KKNAHK
+222 RKNAHK

-239 KHSGAGLLSALSALS
+239 KHSGAGLLSAISALS
-254 FGSGVVSIQA
+254 FGSGVVSVQA
-264 LEGEITS
+264 LECEITS
-271 SNKPLELVF
+271 NNKPLELVF

-285 NFLSAFALGMGL
+285 KKLSAFALGMGL
-297 ESFPKDFNKWLELA
+297 ENIPKDFNKWLELA

-325 LQALEKEVVL
+325 LQALEKEAVL

-385 LIAHQGRTFINTLGS
+385 LIAHQGRVFINILGS

-458 IKRLQKDKNGSF
+458 IKRL
-470 KALAAIAK
+470 
-478 H
+478 

>member
-1 MYEKVN
+1 MLSVYEKVD

-14 EELFLSE
+14 EEWFLSE

-65 LAGRFKTL
+65 LAGRFRVL

-97 VIKTY
+97 VIKAY

-113 LIDCVV
+113 LIDCVI
-119 GSAFKGELEPFLD
+119 GSNFKGELEPFLD

-147 IPSGIDSKGRVDKGA
+147 IPSGIDSKGRVDKRA
-162 FKADTTISMGAIKSC
+162 FRADLTISMGAIKSC

-192 GHLGVFNRVYEIP
+192 GHLGVFNQTYEIP
-205 TDTFLLEKS
+205 TNTFLLEKS

-222 KKNAHK
+222 RKNAHK

-254 FGSGVVSIQA
+254 FGSGVVSVQA
-264 LEGEITS
+264 LECEITS
-271 SNKPLELVF
+271 NNKPLELVF

-297 ESFPKDFNKWLELA
+297 ENIPKDFNKWLELA

-325 LQALEKEVVL
+325 LQALEKEVIL

-385 LIAHQGRTFINTLGS
+385 LIAHQGRVFINILGS

-429 AINASLAH
+429 AINASLVH

-458 IKRLQKDKNGSF
+458 IKRL
-470 KALAAIAK
+470 
-478 H
+478 